1 MLTAPERVRLRA
13 ARQFFGR
20 VSCIAAIRGK
30 TTIEISEI
38 DEDQGP
44 VWLDEFTAGISHEL
58 LEECGVDKEQ
68 LLLRVKTWW
77 ELESFV
83 KALDSI
89 ETLASVSGL
98 TRE

>member
-1 MLTAPERVRLRA
+1 MRLRA

-20 VSCIAAIRGK
+20 VSCMAAIRGK
-30 TTIEISEI
+30 ATIEISDM
-38 DEDQGP
+38 DEDQSP
-44 VWLDEFTAGISHEL
+44 AWLDEFTAGISHEL

-68 LLLRVKTWW
+68 LVLRVKTWW
-77 ELESFV
+77 ELESLV

-89 ETLASVSGL
+89 ETLASVAGL